1 MLMRQVRILIWLNV
15 GIWLLYAGFWIA
27 GNADGMVSALALTS
41 GWQAF
46 LHHPWT
52 ILTYMLFHISPIHL
66 LVNMLFLY
74 FFGVVAAD
82 CGASRVVVPLYL
94 AGGLFGGLLYML
106 FGKGYMVGASAALLA
121 VVVGVGFS
129 YSTHRIVIK
138 GRSLPHAGVI
148 AAVIALITL
157 PFVNDL
163 STWMA
168 HAAGALV
175 GFIYLL
181 LLFSAKRSG
190 KYVIREEHS
199 STELPADALSTKRAA
214 LQEKVRISG
223 YRSLTADE
231 RALLAGDKSEKTVRN
246 L

>member
-1 MLMRQVRILIWLNV
+1 MRQVRILIWLNV
-15 GIWLLYAGFWIA
+15 CIWLIYAGFWIA
-27 GNADGMVSALALTS
+27 GDAAGMVSALALTS

-94 AGGLFGGLLYML
+94 AGGIFGGVLYML
-106 FGKGYMVGASAALLA
+106 FGSGYMVGASAALLA

-138 GRSLPHAGVI
+138 GRNLPHAGVI
-148 AAVIALITL
+148 AAIIALITL
-157 PFVNDL
+157 PFITDL

-175 GFIYLL
+175 GLIYLL
-181 LLFSAKRSG
+181 LLFGAKRSG
-190 KYVIREEHS
+190 KYVIDKENNPVAS
-199 STELPADALSTKRAA
+199 ATEADRRAA
-214 LQEKVRISG
+214 IEEKVRISG
-223 YRSLTADE
+223 YRSLTAEE
-231 RALLAGDKSEKTVRN
+231 RAFLSGEKSEKTVRH